1 VDTRSLRFP
10 PAKAVRKQD
19 RDLAKTLIDNLSA
32 DWDPKKY
39 KDDYTENLMRVIKAR
54 MKGKEAKLVLDQ
66 RRRDS
71 NVVDLMERLRA
82 SLEAAG
88 GKSKARGRAK
98 EQPKAGRAKKRG
110 AKRRA
115 A

>member
-1 VDTRSLRFP
+1 MT
-10 PAKAVRKQD
+10 
-19 RDLAKTLIDNLSA
+19 DNLSA
-32 DWDPKKY
+32 EWDPEKY

-54 MKGKEAKLVLDQ
+54 MKGKEAKLVLDE
-66 RRRDS
+66 RPRNT
-71 NVVDLMERLRA
+71 NVVNLMERLRA

-88 GKSKARGRAK
+88 GKGKARGRAK
-98 EQPKAGRAKKRG
+98 EQPKAGRAKKGG